1 MNKQEIVEK
10 IKEMT
15 VETFFSGTLF
25 VKQKEVIKLIEQLD
39 EPQAGHA
46 EEAPRY
52 VKNIIARLREL
63 PLHDREVWSK
73 AIMSE
78 FEQDF
83 SRAKWREGYEQG
95 KFDGMLER
103 EKVKIPQFVADIIEK
118 YKEKNAPILDIFDEK
133 YLNERYRNWLIS
145 SLNAYDRAARAW
157 LDGYEVEKT
166 KEALYTVTLKSSGQ
180 KLFYHEKDEEYLF
193 SNYAKCFLKEHHT
206 RKELEQSGFGWVFDC
221 PGIEVEEVQD
231 D

>member
-1 MNKQEIVEK
+1 MRR
-10 IKEMT
+10 
-15 VETFFSGTLF
+15 FFSGTLF
-25 VKQKEVIKLIEQLD
+25 VKQKEVIKLIERLD

-52 VKNIIARLREL
+52 VKNVIARLREL
-63 PLHDREVWSK
+63 PLHDREVWLK

-78 FEQDF
+78 FEKDF

-95 KFDGMLER
+95 RFESMMER
-103 EKVKIPQFVADIIEK
+103 EKVKIPQFVADIIEE

-133 YLNERYRNWLIS
+133 YLNERYRNWLIH

-166 KEALYTVTLKSSGQ
+166 KYVVTDGNHLYFQKYQEDIEIVILADEQPGTTAYVKKFDTKEEAQ
-180 KLFYHEKDEEYLF
+180 KVADIL
-193 SNYAKCFLKEHHT
+193 
-206 RKELEQSGFGWVFDC
+206 GWK
-221 PGIEVEEVQD
+221 VEEV
-231 D
+231 